1 MNALVV
7 PTARP
12 ERIPAFLD
20 AWWREPFDLIVLVQD
35 APRRTLDLKGS
46 GERVVTF
53 TWEEIDR
60 ELPCPEIISRR
71 DSAIR
76 SFGFYQAWQLG
87 AELICTL
94 DDDCG
99 PLVRSRPY
107 LVAGHR
113 RNLWQ
118 TPRWASTVP
127 GLRVRGLPYH
137 NRGAHPHMAVS
148 MGLWAG
154 HADVD
159 AVTALAGGAR
169 LIPARAAWRRFR
181 TRVMPAT
188 QYFPLCGMNLAF
200 RREAACLMYFPPMG
214 QGSPYGR
221 FDDIWCGLVLQRVCR
236 HLGYGIT
243 VGRPLVRHTRA
254 SDPFANLVKE
264 APGVR
269 DHERLWEVIDAIR
282 LSADSPL
289 GCMTE
294 VAQALVAEGSRSG
307 LPFGDYLVRW
317 GEAIGQWCRLFEE
330 QPAGTVADATDRD
343 ARPVECREAD
353 EVGNG
358 VPCR

>member
-12 ERIPAFLD
+12 ERIPDFLR
-20 AWWREPFDLIVLVQD
+20 AWRREPFDLIVLVED
-35 APRRTLDLKGS
+35 APRRTLDPGRF
-46 GERVVTF
+46 GGRMRVSS
-53 TWEEIDR
+53 WEEIDR
-60 ELPCPEIISRR
+60 ELPDPSIISRR

-76 SFGFYQAWQLG
+76 SFGFYQAWRLG

-94 DDDCG
+94 DDDCF
-99 PLVRSRPY
+99 PLLRSRPY

-118 TPRWASTVP
+118 TPRWASSVP

-137 NRGAHPHMAVS
+137 NQGAHPRVAVS

-159 AVTALAGGAR
+159 AVTALSGGAR
-169 LIPARAAWRRFR
+169 EIPARVAWRRFR
-181 TRVMPAT
+181 TRVMPGT

-236 HLGYGIT
+236 HLGYGLT
-243 VGRPLVRHTRA
+243 VGRPLVRHQRA

-289 GCMTE
+289 GCMAE
-294 VAQALVAEGSRSG
+294 VGRALVQEGTGGG

-317 GEAIGQWCRLFEE
+317 GEALGEWCRLFEKR
-330 QPAGTVADATDRD
+330 PAGVAGHEAAEIRNG
-343 ARPVECREAD
+343 AACR
-353 EVGNG
+353 
-358 VPCR
+358 